1 MIYEAVLVLLLV
13 ASLLKSDA
21 HPFASVMVVNWAVNY
36 TLAGQYGLYSWV
48 AAVDGAAFIALGW
61 LTLRRPRWWSFLIAE
76 LTFLS
81 VAVHAAY
88 WLCFGFGLYFGP
100 QYQIVLNGAFI
111 LSALI
116 LVIGGYGI
124 GGVVGSIFN
133 CIANAYY
140 LRARRLDCVRQIAR
154 CLTKAEK

>member
-1 MIYEAVLVLLLV
+1 MYEAVLFLLLV
-13 ASLLKSDA
+13 AALVKPDA
-21 HPFASVMVVNWAVNY
+21 RPFAAVMVANWVVNY
-36 TLAGQYGLYSWV
+36 IVAGQYSLYAWV
-48 AAVDGAAFIALGW
+48 AAVDGVAFIALGW
-61 LTLRRPRWWSFLIAE
+61 LTLRHPRWWSFLIAE

-88 WLCFGFGLYFGP
+88 WLCFGLGLYFGP
-100 QYQIVLNGAFI
+100 QYQILLNGAFI

-124 GGVVGSIFN
+124 GGLVGSIFN
-133 CIANAYY
+133 RLALAAYM
-140 LRARRLDCVRQIAR
+140 RARRLDCVCELAR